1 MFSGIIKSTG
11 KIKNIKKNIK
21 NIELQILSKLK
32 LKKKDIGSSICC
44 SGACLTVDKIKE
56 IKRKSVS

>member
-32 LKKKDIGSSICC
+32 LKKKISVHQF
-44 SGACLTVDKIKE
+44 AVPVPVLQLIK
-56 IKRKSVS
+56 